1 MRAAFLTTTVIGI
14 LLGAV
19 GASAS
24 ARSGAPSLAALEE
37 RDASAARSAWRLKVE
52 AARQRYEAFAARA
65 ESELSV
71 GRPTRIGATT
81 SLEPLSAVLDDP
93 TLRYNDLIVAQ
104 GGVFV
109 FHGAEG
115 RRHSAIDFE
124 RLPDA
129 RVRALSLRTFDRI
142 D

>member
-14 LLGAV
+14 LLGAA

-24 ARSGAPSLAALEE
+24 ARSGAPSLSALEE
-37 RDASAARSAWRLKVE
+37 RDAFAARSAWRVKVE

-65 ESELSV
+65 ESQLSG
-71 GRPTRIGATT
+71 GRPTRIGATIP
-81 SLEPLSAVLDDP
+81 LEPLSTVLDDA
-93 TLRYNDLIVAQ
+93 TLRYNDLVVTSDGI
-104 GGVFV
+104 FV

-115 RRHSAIDFE
+115 WRHSATDFE
-124 RLPDA
+124 RLPEA
-129 RVRALSLRTFDRI
+129 RIRALSLRTFDKT